1 MLWGLLL
8 GGWDGWCSRGRPS
21 PAGGLR
27 GTWQG
32 CSGIFLQS
40 NTDPPPPL
48 MLTVPPVSLGL
59 HNPPSLA
66 REVLHLG
73 AELCPGEMPAAVL
86 LLPSSGARIWDCP
99 WAEQRGQ
106 GMLLPSAEL
115 APMPL
120 APWDAVG
127 AQFPL
132 QRGTPPSC
140 FCPAVSL
147 RLLQHTDGRPSGLSQ
162 NCFLLLLLK
171 GANQDQGNGCTGP
184 QL

>member
-1 MLWGLLL
+1 MVQQGETLTCWRSEGNVAGVLW
-8 GGWDGWCSRGRPS
+8 DFPS
-21 PAGGLR
+21 KQYGPA
-27 GTWQG
+27 T
-32 CSGIFLQS
+32 S
-40 NTDPPPPL
+40 P

-66 REVLHLG
+66 REVPHLG

-99 WAEQRGQ
+99 WAEQGGQ

-140 FCPAVSL
+140 FCPAVSP
-147 RLLQHTDGRPSGLSQ
+147 TD
-162 NCFLLLLLK
+162 
-171 GANQDQGNGCTGP
+171 
-184 QL
+184 